1 MAFGPRKWNS
11 LGNRNTKVKRMVR
24 ILTFFFFISVSLE
37 ESNEAQSIIIKY
49 KCIAIMIQKMCTLKF
64 VIGRAGND

>member
-11 LGNRNTKVKRMVR
+11 LGNRSTKVKRMIR
-24 ILTFFFFISVSLE
+24 ILTIFFFISVSLE

-49 KCIAIMIQKMCTLKF
+49 KYIAITIQKMCTLKF